1 MNQQTVPPELPIA
14 GDPFT
19 EIVLDLVFPKGR
31 TLFILNG
38 KKLQLLE
45 PLDRDAENISHVVF
59 QLTCLV
65 KSSHKKRTIP
75 VIVRVSDVN
84 DNAPQFINTPYETT
98 VSEVR
103 TFGPLS
109 KT

>member
-1 MNQQTVPPELPIA
+1 MTTPPELPIM

-59 QLTCLV
+59 QVIHHFYFTKTTDLFLII
-65 KSSHKKRTIP
+65 KS
-75 VIVRVSDVN
+75 DL
-84 DNAPQFINTPYETT
+84 
-98 VSEVR
+98 
-103 TFGPLS
+103 LS
-109 KT
+109 LYPI